1 MKPVRAGV
9 GWQYALADLSLILFM
24 VCAAALARQKPPIPP
39 AHAAA
44 VRPAATAPVAIVAA
58 APAMAEP
65 VALWRAA
72 PGGPTLGQWLAA
84 QALDPRLR
92 LTIVARY
99 ADGRARDAFIR
110 ADAVREGAGTVIP
123 AARVPATRILV
134 EPGPDNDISATLSWD
149 VGG

>member
-24 VCAAALARQKPPIPP
+24 VCAAALARHKPPIPP
-39 AHAAA
+39 AQAA
-44 VRPAATAPVAIVAA
+44 VSPSAATAAA
-58 APAMAEP
+58 MDASAPAMAEP

-84 QALDPRLR
+84 QTLDPRLR

-110 ADAVREGAGTVIP
+110 AEAVREGAGTVIP
-123 AARVPATRILV
+123 AARIPANRILV